1 MVAGRNFSQQF
12 GTDNKAVILNE
23 NAAKLLGFKDAASAI
38 NQKLLRGSVDTVN
51 IVGVTANFH
60 QLGLQKIIDPM
71 IIVPRP
77 NAGTFYSIKIEPGKA
92 QQTIASLRQ
101 TWNQYFP
108 KDPFNYFF
116 LDESFG
122 KQYNADMLFGKVFGV
137 FAFLAILIACFGLL
151 GLSAY
156 NVLQR
161 TKEIGIRKVLG
172 ASVQSILVL
181 LSKDFLKLVLL
192 SFFLAIPVGW
202 YVMNEWLQDYAYRV
216 NISWGVFAF
225 AGIAALIIAIVT
237 ICVQVLKAVVMNP
250 VKSLRTE

>member
-1 MVAGRNFSQQF
+1 MVAGRNFSEQF
-12 GTDNKAVILNE
+12 GTDKRTVILNE
-23 NAAKLLGFKDAASAI
+23 NAVKLLGFKDAASAV
-38 NQKLLRGSVDTVN
+38 NQKLVRGGSDTVT
-51 IVGVTANFH
+51 IIGVTANFH
-60 QLGLQKIIDPM
+60 QLGLQKTIDPM

-77 NAGTFYSIKIEPGKA
+77 NAGRFYSIKIEAGKT
-92 QQTIASLRQ
+92 QQTITSLRQ
-101 TWNQYFP
+101 TWNKYFP
-108 KDPFNYFF
+108 KDPFDYFF

-122 KQYNADMLFGKVFGV
+122 KQYSADILFGKVFGV

-172 ASVQSILVL
+172 ASVQSILIL

-202 YVMNEWLQDYAYRV
+202 YIMNEWLQDYAYRV
-216 NISWGVFAF
+216 NIGWWVFAF
-225 AGIAALIIAIVT
+225 AGIVALIIAVVT
-237 ICVQVLKAVVMNP
+237 ISIQVLKAVVMNP